1 MALIIL
7 LNERFVDT
15 LMLIQTLF
23 VTSYSTFPK
32 KNQPRRG
39 YDLGRDV
46 IPPSTTNLDK

>member
-15 LMLIQTLF
+15 LMLIQTPF
-23 VTSYSTFPK
+23 VHTPPFKK

-46 IPPSTTNLDK
+46 IPRSTTNLDK